1 MLLAPDKERRIIA
14 IKSEV
19 VTVVEMNTTRI
30 IVEHFSVNEVGTHI
44 VNHEWS
50 VIAFEKVN
58 IKLEEHMSE
67 KTMKYTAVVK
77 EAMEYF
83 SDEMANFNKKGSD
96 EFVQNLCK
104 KYDVSKATFWRVLR
118 RYLQSGLD
126 QRQLFDRRVLGNSK
140 GKEYTYST
148 KPGRPS
154 NHSVTE
160 GKLLN
165 ENDFKAFD
173 KAIRDYKNR
182 IKTTLI
188 GAFRTYKDVGTW
200 VTVVKDNKAYAHL
213 DIPSPRQFYYYAN
226 KRLSAEE
233 KLAANTTDRDM
244 RNNHRIL
251 TSDNVYEVYGP
262 GDLFEVDEQ
271 EFDVRLVSERDRSI
285 EIGKPV
291 LYLMIDV
298 FTRKIMGYSVGFD
311 NNSVNGIK
319 NCFLNLMEDK
329 VALCAKYG
337 FAISPD
343 LWPSGFLPAR
353 LRSDYGSEYLSKEM
367 FRMCA
372 ELGISHELVSPAT
385 GSLKGLVE
393 GTFHSSAAPTKG
405 LYEKRGLITGIAGDD
420 PHAGACLTMH
430 EFEKIII
437 STIIMH
443 NTMFWENYPLNH
455 KMREAGVIATST
467 GLWKYGV
474 SHFGEPKKIN
484 PVAFRFSLLEPI
496 KMSVTQKGIT
506 YKGLTYLDDSPW
518 LTDLIF
524 SSASKVEVR
533 FDRRDITRIYVMRDH
548 TLHTIPLNTK
558 RTDLASLSGSFEEYM
573 ANRKAI
579 LRTNADAR
587 VLNEAIKTEAV
598 HKANEIITSA
608 EKQKIPKKTG
618 LDLIQTRAEAAKIRR
633 QEQLVIPHEE
643 NPVENTVATSE
654 ALNGA
659 TNEIPMVLESYRNEE
674 ELLKNSL
681 AIYEELGGEN
691 YED

>member
-1 MLLAPDKERRIIA
+1 M
-14 IKSEV
+14 
-19 VTVVEMNTTRI
+19 
-30 IVEHFSVNEVGTHI
+30 
-44 VNHEWS
+44 
-50 VIAFEKVN
+50 
-58 IKLEEHMSE
+58 
-67 KTMKYTAVVK
+67 
-77 EAMEYF
+77 
-83 SDEMANFNKKGSD
+83 
-96 EFVQNLCK
+96 
-104 KYDVSKATFWRVLR
+104 
-118 RYLQSGLD
+118 
-126 QRQLFDRRVLGNSK
+126 
-140 GKEYTYST
+140 
-148 KPGRPS
+148 
-154 NHSVTE
+154 
-160 GKLLN
+160 
-165 ENDFKAFD
+165 
-173 KAIRDYKNR
+173 
-182 IKTTLI
+182 
-188 GAFRTYKDVGTW
+188 
-200 VTVVKDNKAYAHL
+200 KDNKAYAHL
-213 DIPSPRQFYYYAN
+213 DIPSPCQFYYYAN

-353 LRSDYGSEYLSKEM
+353 LRSDYGSEYLSKE
-367 FRMCA
+367 
-372 ELGISHELVSPAT
+372 
-385 GSLKGLVE
+385 LVE

-474 SHFGEPKKIN
+474 SHFGEPKKN
-484 PVAFRFSLLEPI
+484 
-496 KMSVTQKGIT
+496 
-506 YKGLTYLDDSPW
+506 
-518 LTDLIF
+518 
-524 SSASKVEVR
+524 
-533 FDRRDITRIYVMRDH
+533 
-548 TLHTIPLNTK
+548 
-558 RTDLASLSGSFEEYM
+558 
-573 ANRKAI
+573 
-579 LRTNADAR
+579 
-587 VLNEAIKTEAV
+587 
-598 HKANEIITSA
+598 
-608 EKQKIPKKTG
+608 
-618 LDLIQTRAEAAKIRR
+618 
-633 QEQLVIPHEE
+633 
-643 NPVENTVATSE
+643 
-654 ALNGA
+654 
-659 TNEIPMVLESYRNEE
+659 
-674 ELLKNSL
+674 
-681 AIYEELGGEN
+681 
-691 YED
+691 